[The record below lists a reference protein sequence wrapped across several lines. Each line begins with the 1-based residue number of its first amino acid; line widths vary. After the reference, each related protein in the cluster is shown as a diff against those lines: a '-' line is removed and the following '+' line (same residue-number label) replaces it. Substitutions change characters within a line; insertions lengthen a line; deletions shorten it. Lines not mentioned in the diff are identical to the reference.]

1 MRYAYIQN
9 GHVVEGPRGLPKSW
23 KNISGFNLQTDE
35 QLRAVG
41 WLPWRLVEVP
51 SPGNDWAATNP
62 TIEITETEVIET
74 QGYRQKSQDEI
85 DEENRQRIENNKAA
99 RAAAYKEESDPLFF
113 KAQRGEA
120 TTEEWL
126 AKVEEIRN
134 RYPT

>member
-1 MRYAYIQN
+1 MRYAYVEN
-9 GHVVEGPRGLPKSW
+9 GQIVEGPKGLPKAW
-23 KNISGFNLQTDE
+23 RNISGFNLQTDE

-51 SPGNDWAATNP
+51 SPGNDWVSTNP
-62 TIEITETEVIET
+62 IIEITEIEVIET

-85 DEENRQRIENNKAA
+85 DEENRQFVESNKRA

-126 AKVEEIRN
+126 AKIEEIRN